1 MTGFYAVTTKI
12 KDTLAL
18 DAFVNTITI
27 GDIFDVDLNKQTI
40 FPLSHLIVNTATKED
55 KVMRFSFTLLSMDLV
70 NISKVQTSDQWLGND
85 NTQDVLNTQLAV
97 QSRLTELLKRSSIVT
112 DHFILDGN
120 PTFEPFTERFEN
132 SLAGWACTFDVLV
145 PNDMTIC

>member
-12 KDTLAL
+12 KDTLYL
-18 DAFVNTITI
+18 DSFVNTVTI

-55 KVMRFSFTLLSMDLV
+55 KVMRFSFTLVSMDLV
-70 NISKVQTSDQWLGND
+70 NISKVQVEDQWLGND

-112 DHFILDGN
+112 DHYILDGN

-132 SLAGWACTFDVLV
+132 NLAGWACTFDVLV

>member
-12 KDTLAL
+12 KDTLNL
-18 DAFVNTITI
+18 DPFVNTVTI
-27 GDIFDVDLNKQTI
+27 GDIFGVDLNKQTI

-70 NISKVQTSDQWLGND
+70 NISNVQTTDQWLGND
-85 NTQDVLNTQLAV
+85 NTHDVLNTQLAV

-120 PTFEPFTERFEN
+120 PSFESFTERFEN
-132 SLAGWACTFDVLV
+132 NLAGWACTFDVLV

>member
-12 KDTLAL
+12 KDTLNL
-18 DAFVNTITI
+18 DDYVNTITI

-55 KVMRFSFTLLSMDLV
+55 KVMRFSFTLMSMDLV
-70 NISKVQTSDQWLGND
+70 NVSKVQTTDQWIGND

-112 DHFILDGN
+112 DLFVLDGN

>member
-18 DAFVNTITI
+18 DPFVNTITI

-55 KVMRFSFTLLSMDLV
+55 KVMRFSFTLMSMDIV
-70 NISKVQTSDQWLGND
+70 NISKVQTTDNWLGND

-112 DHFILDGN
+112 DHYILDGT

-132 SLAGWACTFDVLV
+132 NLAGWACTFDVLV

>member
-18 DAFVNTITI
+18 DPFVNTITI

-55 KVMRFSFTLLSMDLV
+55 KVMRFSFTLMSMDIV
-70 NISKVQTSDQWLGND
+70 NISKVQTTDNWLGND

-112 DHFILDGN
+112 NHYILDGT

-132 SLAGWACTFDVLV
+132 NLAGWACTFDVLV